1 MKQSSV
7 SLAIS
12 LLCGLA
18 GACQPALAW
27 QAGSSEPVNVELPGS
42 ESPSGEPYNVAVRS
56 YPGPHQAYLAWSSD
70 AADTTGFRIERRVAG
85 EIDWQPVASIGAAAR
100 THVDTDLRRE
110 TAFQY
115 RIVGLGAEAAA
126 GAASAQVELVTPGR
140 SATKRDYD
148 RAAAPRRLAAQPMN
162 SQEIM
167 LEWRDVTPDES
178 GFRIERQEAGTDW
191 REIAVVAADTQL
203 YRDSGLQ
210 SGTAYRYRIS
220 ALRDSGGVIR
230 SEVAATTPPL
240 DVQQVFYVDAQYGNN
255 ANPGTEDRPFASI
268 QKAHDVMV
276 PGQTVLVR
284 QGTYANPWNYT
295 VVMIRNS
302 GTEGAPIT
310 YRNYP
315 GERPLVKTT
324 KGKNHHGIEVR
335 DAAHIVIDGFE
346 VEGHVKQVTYQEAK
360 EQNDLARAYAAM
372 TPPKYIG
379 AIVDS
384 NGISLTGKTL
394 NKTHHIVIRNN
405 VVRDTPGGGIAANF
419 TDYVTIDSNRVS
431 GTSAYSPYGTSGIS
445 FLTPYNFDGNTSG
458 YKLVATGNVVS
469 GASNLFPCNC
479 FGFRQPTD
487 GNGIIIDSFL
497 KYAYAGRTLV
507 ANNIVF
513 DNGGRGIHSL
523 NVQHLDV
530 FNNTTFQ
537 NSTIEIT
544 GEGEIS
550 MQKTRFARIWNNIMV
565 ARPDRPANR
574 YFQSSD
580 IDFSHNIVYGGNGW
594 IETGGGNNRV
604 GVDPRFAATAGP
616 SAFQLAADSPAVDTA
631 HAAGVP
637 ATDAYGAP
645 RPRGAAADVG
655 AVESF

>member
-1 MKQSSV
+1 MKRHRI
-7 SLAIS
+7 SLAIT
-12 LLCGLA
+12 LLCSLA
-18 GACQPALAW
+18 GASLPALAW
-27 QAGSSEPVNVELPGS
+27 QEGGNEA
-42 ESPSGEPYNVAVRS
+42 PSGEPYDVLVRS
-56 YPGPHQAYLAWSSD
+56 YPGPHQAYLAWSND
-70 AADTTGFRIERRVAG
+70 AADTNGFRIERREAG
-85 EIDWQPVASIGAAAR
+85 STEWQAVASVGPAAR
-100 THVDTDLRRE
+100 SHVDSGLRRE
-110 TAFQY
+110 TAFEY
-115 RIVGLGAEAAA
+115 RIVALRADASG
-126 GAASAQVELVTPGR
+126 GAASAEVGLVTPGK
-140 SATKRDYD
+140 SAAKRDYD

-167 LEWRDVTPDES
+167 LEWSDVTPDES
-178 GFRIERQEAGTDW
+178 GFRIERHEPGTGW
-191 REIAVVAADTQL
+191 QEIAMLEADTEV

-210 SGTAYRYRIS
+210 SGTLYRYRVS
-220 ALRDSGGVIR
+220 SLRDSGGAIR
-230 SEVAATTPPL
+230 GEVAATTPPL
-240 DVQQVFYVDAQYGNN
+240 DIQQVFYVDARYGNN
-255 ANPGTEDRPFASI
+255 ANPGTEDRPFATI
-268 QKAHDVMV
+268 QKAHDVMT

-284 QGTYANPWNYT
+284 NGTYTNPWNYT
-295 VVMIRNS
+295 VVMIRTS

-346 VEGHVKQVTYQEAK
+346 VEGHVKQVTYEEAK
-360 EQNDLARAYAAM
+360 EQNDLALAYSKM

-384 NGISLTGKTL
+384 NGISLSGKTL

-419 TDYVTIDSNRVS
+419 TDYVTIDNNRVS

-445 FLTPYNFDGNTSG
+445 FLTPYNYDANTAS

-530 FNNTTFQ
+530 FNNTTYR
-537 NSTIEIT
+537 NSNIEIT

-580 IDFSHNIVYGGNGW
+580 IDFSHNIVYGGNSW
-594 IETGGGNNRV
+594 IETGGSNNRV
-604 GVDPRFAATAGP
+604 GVDPRFVATSGP
-616 SAFQLAADSPAVDTA
+616 LAFQLAADSPAVDSA
-631 HAAGVP
+631 HPAGVP
-637 ATDAYGAP
+637 STDVYDAP
-645 RPRGAAADVG
+645 RPRGDAADVG